1 MTVQVCAGED
11 GRSVRL
17 VMSGS
22 LDAAKAEQA
31 IRACRQLPGVSW
43 ERLEVE
49 LVHSDHVEI
58 EGFELLLELQERT
71 REQRSFLRLVGCDPE
86 VKRMFDVAGLKR
98 HFVIQEGAAAAAN

>member
-1 MTVQVCAGED
+1 MSVEVCAGED

-22 LDAAKAEQA
+22 LDAETAEQA

-43 ERLEVE
+43 ERLEIE
-49 LVHSDHVEI
+49 LVQSDHVDI

-71 REQRSFLRLVGCDPE
+71 REQRSFLRLVGCNPE
-86 VKRMFDVAGLKR
+86 VRRMFDVAGLKR
-98 HFVIQEGAAAAAN
+98 HFVIQEGAKSSAN